1 MPFSPLIT
9 GSSPRWI
16 HIEAIFIP
24 ASVLQYPL
32 PPLNLFILH
41 SLGHKVQ
48 FSSIIRSSSSKRS
61 FSFTVEMK
69 ILKEIYDKG

>member
-1 MPFSPLIT
+1 MPFSPVIT

-16 HIEAIFIP
+16 HIDAIFIP
-24 ASVLQYPL
+24 ASVLQYPK
-32 PPLNLFILH
+32 PPLNLFILQ

-61 FSFTVEMK
+61 FSSTIEMK
-69 ILKEIYDKG
+69 IIKEINDKG